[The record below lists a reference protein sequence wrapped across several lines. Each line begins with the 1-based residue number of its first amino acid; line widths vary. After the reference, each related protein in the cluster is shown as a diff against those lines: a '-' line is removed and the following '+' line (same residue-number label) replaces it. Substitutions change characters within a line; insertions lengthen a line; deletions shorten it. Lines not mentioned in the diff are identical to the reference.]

1 MATHLNVTVV
11 EDHEALRFATVEVL
25 RQQGYQVCGLD
36 SASSI
41 DDSAAEFAANIF
53 IVDSKL
59 LCEDGLSLV
68 HRIRSLRPEAGIIM
82 TGGLLSAENRNAVFE
97 RGADVYLTK
106 PVMPEELIAAVG
118 ALQRQLKG

>member
-1 MATHLNVTVV
+1 MATHVNITVV

-59 LCEDGLSLV
+59 LSEDGLSLA

-82 TGGLLSAENRNAVFE
+82 TGGLLSAANRNAIFE